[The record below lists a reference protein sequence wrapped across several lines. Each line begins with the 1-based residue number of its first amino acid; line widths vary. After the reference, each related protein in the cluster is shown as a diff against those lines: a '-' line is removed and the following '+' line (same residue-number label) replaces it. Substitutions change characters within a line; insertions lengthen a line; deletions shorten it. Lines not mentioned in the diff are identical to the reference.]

1 MDLKKLYGDVCV
13 QLKRELPI
21 YEFLSYAD
29 TGVRAL
35 LCRYPKK
42 LLLGRGEYTSPED
55 LSASVALDGAFY
67 TSLLYFIL
75 GSANGDGATLE
86 KSFAE
91 AESAYKT
98 LWKSTACGKRMAC
111 DRW

>member
-29 TGVRAL
+29 LGIRAL

-42 LLLGRGEYTSPED
+42 LLLCRGEYTSPED
-55 LSASVALDGAFY
+55 LNSSIALDAAFY
-67 TSLLYFIL
+67 TSLLYFVI
-75 GSANGDGATLE
+75 GSANGDGTTLE
-86 KSFAE
+86 KSNSE
-91 AESAYKT
+91 AENAYKT
-98 LWKSTACGKRMAC
+98 LWKSAARGKRVAC